1 MLGKLFH
8 KHLSLDKEMK
18 LHGFGNTISACGLG
32 FPSHIALS
40 NSAFHYISGGVG
52 RISTATLC
60 IIMAS
65 IYKCY
70 YIIKYNYIFIFL
82 ILLLAF
88 YFAGPTLQIIG
99 YFPRSLLSGAFIYM
113 SIDFLKDTLWSS
125 FFECDI
131 IDYLIIWIIM
141 ISGALLD
148 ISYAIIIGLVLA
160 FLVFIYKS
168 SKSNYIL
175 VSSDFIDIPTNIVR
189 TCKLV
194 YI

>member
-70 YIIKYNYIFIFL
+70 YIIKYNYILYFFYIIISILFRWTNSTNHWIF
-82 ILLLAF
+82 
-88 YFAGPTLQIIG
+88 P
-99 YFPRSLLSGAFIYM
+99 S
-113 SIDFLKDTLWSS
+113 
-125 FFECDI
+125 
-131 IDYLIIWIIM
+131 LIIIRCFY
-141 ISGALLD
+141 LH
-148 ISYAIIIGLVLA
+148 V
-160 FLVFIYKS
+160 
-168 SKSNYIL
+168 N
-175 VSSDFIDIPTNIVR
+175 
-189 TCKLV
+189 
-194 YI
+194 